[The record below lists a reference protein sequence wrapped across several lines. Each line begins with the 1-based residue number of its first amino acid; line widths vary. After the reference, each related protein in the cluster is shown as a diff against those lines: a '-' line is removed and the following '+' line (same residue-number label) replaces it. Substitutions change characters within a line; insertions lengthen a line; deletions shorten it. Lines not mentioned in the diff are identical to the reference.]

1 MLGSRPEKAGHYY
14 HNGDNCNAGQV
25 RVLAAVIETTEGLV
39 VYPAG
44 LAAETTVLP
53 DDPFHTIF
61 CVFDNHKERQLITK
75 KSVICFTNKLT

>member
-1 MLGSRPEKAGHYY
+1 M
-14 HNGDNCNAGQV
+14 
-25 RVLAAVIETTEGLV
+25 IETTEGLV